1 MASFGKLVENVVAGS
16 NLKFRDSVFL
26 FSLYFFVNQSILP
39 PSFFHL
45 RAHKKIVFFSQ
56 GHVPVSVKFRLPFFV
71 QNLK

>member
-45 RAHKKIVFFSQ
+45 RAHKKIVFS
-56 GHVPVSVKFRLPFFV
+56 
-71 QNLK
+71 LKDTCQFL